1 MQAPIQRGD
10 VPPARSFASRV
21 RPGLGWWLLVG
32 LVCVV
37 GLAVRLYD
45 LADPPLDFHPTR
57 QLHAALIAR
66 GMLYEQDLQVPE
78 WQREMAVMQWR
89 AEGVIE
95 PQVFERLVAFA
106 YRLAGGPDLRIP
118 RLFAILAWMAA
129 AVFLIWLAIDVAGP
143 SGALLAALFFLVWPY
158 GVVASRAFQPEP
170 LVVALITA
178 CLWAALRWER
188 RGGWRWTLA
197 AGLLAGLAIY
207 VKSVAVFFVGP
218 VLAVLVLGRGGLA
231 RLRDRQVW
239 AVVGLAILPSAIYH
253 IDGIFVR
260 GYLVAQFSQRF
271 FPQMWLDPAFYLR
284 WISNLQRAVPFE
296 IVLLAAAGVFLAR
309 CPLHRALL
317 LGLWAGYLAYG
328 LALPHHISTHDYYH
342 LLFYPA
348 VALGLAGLGEVV
360 VAHLS
365 GSGRLARLAIMAI
378 FLSALVVNAY
388 EARST
393 LKRYDAAAQ
402 ARAWE
407 EIGDLLG
414 PGASVVALVP
424 DYGGGLKYWG
434 WINPALWP
442 TEGEID
448 WRESLGDEVDLQF
461 WFDERAAGKDFFVIT
476 LFDELERQAGLG
488 DLLYSRSSLYRQ
500 TPDYLIFDLRSP

>member
-1 MQAPIQRGD
+1 MQAPIQRSD
-10 VPPARSFASRV
+10 VPPARSFTSRS
-21 RPGLGWWLLVG
+21 RPGLTWWLLVG
-32 LVCVV
+32 LICVA

-45 LADPPLDFHPTR
+45 LSDPPLDFHPTR

-95 PQVFERLVAFA
+95 PQIFERLAAFT

-118 RLFAILAWMAA
+118 RLYAILAWMAA
-129 AVFLIWLAIDVAGP
+129 AVFLIWLAVDVAGR

-178 CLWAALRWER
+178 CLWAAVRWER
-188 RGGWRWTLA
+188 QGGWRWTVA

-207 VKSVAVFFVGP
+207 IKSVAVFFVGP
-218 VLAVLVLGRGGLA
+218 ALAVLVLWRGGLA

-239 AVVGLAILPSAIYH
+239 TVAGLAILPSIVYY
-253 IDGIFVR
+253 IDGVFIR
-260 GYLVAQFSQRF
+260 GYLVGQFSQRF
-271 FPQMWLDPAFYLR
+271 FPQMWIDPAFYLR
-284 WISNLQRAVPFE
+284 WISNLERAVPFE
-296 IVLLAAAGVFLAR
+296 IVLLAGAGVFLAR
-309 CPLHRALL
+309 NPLHRALL
-317 LGLWAGYLAYG
+317 LGLWAGYVAYG
-328 LALPHHISTHDYYH
+328 MALPHHISTHDYYH

-348 VALGLAGLGEVV
+348 VALGLAGLGEVIAV
-360 VAHLS
+360 RMS
-365 GSGRLARLAIMAI
+365 GVGRLARLAGVAI
-378 FLSALVVNAY
+378 FLAALLIHAY
-388 EARST
+388 EARSI

-402 ARAWE
+402 ARAWA
-407 EIGDLLG
+407 EIGELLG

-442 TEGEID
+442 TEGEIN
-448 WRESLGDEVDLQF
+448 WRESLGDGADLQR
-461 WFDERAAGKDFFVIT
+461 WFDERAASKDFFVVT
-476 LFDELERQAGLG
+476 LFDELDRQVGLVN
-488 DLLYSRSSLYRQ
+488 LLYSRYSLYRQ